1 VNKFKSTANLS
12 LPLSLKLVKKDMQI
26 KNLLFALTFMMAST
40 LQVKAQNE
48 KQDNIF
54 KRWFVGSSL
63 LMLGNFIPNDPN
75 PPEYMQLNVGYRIT
89 PKDVLSLDFKR
100 SVYTWPIG
108 IPFGPSFDA
117 PGLNY
122 PGHARILAP
131 TVGYQRFLWKGLFTS
146 VHALNAFEKY
156 MDEDNKKIGNGYT
169 LYLNFH
175 LGYQFK
181 FFKNRF
187 FFEPA
192 IGCSYWP
199 VRTNIPESFKAVEQK
214 WPNYFI
220 QPGLNF
226 GFNF

>member
-1 VNKFKSTANLS
+1 MQRKILS
-12 LPLSLKLVKKDMQI
+12 
-26 KNLLFALTFMMAST
+26 FALTLMMVST
-40 LQVKAQNE
+40 LHIKALYAQ
-48 KQDNIF
+48 QDSSY
-54 KRWFVGSSL
+54 KKWFVGSSL
-63 LMLGNFIPNDPN
+63 LMLGNFSKIS
-75 PPEYMQLNVGYRIT
+75 PEYVQLNVGYRIT
-89 PKDVLSLDFKR
+89 PRDVLSFDFKR
-100 SVYTWPIG
+100 SIYSWPIG
-108 IPFGPSFDA
+108 IPFGPSFDK

-131 TVGYQRFLWKGLFTS
+131 TIGYQRFLWKGAFAS

-156 MDEDNKKIGNGYT
+156 MDEDDKKIGNGYT

-199 VRTNIPESFKAVEQK
+199 VRTNVPTSFKLVEKK
-214 WPNYFI
+214 WNNYFI

-226 GFNF
+226 GFNL

>member
-1 VNKFKSTANLS
+1 
-12 LPLSLKLVKKDMQI
+12 MQ
-26 KNLLFALTFMMAST
+26 KNILRIALALILASS
-40 LQVKAQNE
+40 LQVIAQDT
-48 KQDNIF
+48 KHDKTYKKWYI
-54 KRWFVGSSL
+54 GSSL
-63 LMLGNFIPNDPN
+63 YVLGNFIPNDKN
-75 PPEYMQLNVGYRIT
+75 RPEYVQLNVGYRIT
-89 PKDVLSLDFKR
+89 PKDVISVEFKR
-100 SVYTWPIG
+100 SIYSWPIG

-131 TVGYQRFLWKGLFTS
+131 TVGYQRFWWKGAYTS
-146 VHALNAFEKY
+146 IYALNAFEKY
-156 MDEDNKKIGNGYT
+156 MDENKKKIGNGYT
-169 LYLNFH
+169 LYVNFH

-181 FFKNRF
+181 FFRNRF

-199 VRTNIPESFKAVEQK
+199 VRTNVPESFKKAEEK

-220 QPGLNF
+220 QPGLHF

>member
-1 VNKFKSTANLS
+1 MKNK
-12 LPLSLKLVKKDMQI
+12 I
-26 KNLLFALTFMMAST
+26 LFIGFVLMMTSH
-40 LQVKAQNE
+40 LQVKAQDV
-48 KQDNIF
+48 KQDRTYKKF
-54 KRWFVGSSL
+54 FVGSSL
-63 LMLGNFIPNDPN
+63 LMLGNFDKKNS
-75 PPEYMQLNVGYRIT
+75 PEYVQLNFGYRIT

-100 SVYTWPIG
+100 SVYNFPIG
-108 IPFGPSFDA
+108 LPFGSSSFDK
-117 PGLNY
+117 PGEGY
-122 PGHARILAP
+122 PGHGRILAP
-131 TVGYQRFLWKGLFTS
+131 TIGYQRFLWKGAFVS

-156 MDEDNKKIGNGYT
+156 LDEDNKKIGNGYT

-175 LGYQFK
+175 LGYQLK

-199 VRTNIPESFKAVEQK
+199 VRNNVPESFKLIEEK

>member
-1 VNKFKSTANLS
+1 
-12 LPLSLKLVKKDMQI
+12 MQ
-26 KNLLFALTFMMAST
+26 KRFSSFALTLIIAST

>member
-1 VNKFKSTANLS
+1 MQKKILS
-12 LPLSLKLVKKDMQI
+12 
-26 KNLLFALTFMMAST
+26 FALTLIMAST
-40 LQVKAQNE
+40 LQVKAQNA
-48 KQDNIF
+48 KKDSSY
-54 KRWFVGSSL
+54 KRWFVGSSF
-63 LMLGNFIPNDPN
+63 LMLGNLIPNDPAA
-75 PPEYMQLNVGYRIT
+75 PEYIQLNVGYRIT
-89 PKDVLSLDFKR
+89 PKDVVSFDFKR
-100 SVYTWPIG
+100 SIYTWPIG
-108 IPFGPSFDA
+108 IPFGPSFNA

-131 TVGYQRFLWKGLFTS
+131 TIGYQRFWWKGVFTS
-146 VHALNAFEKY
+146 LHALNAFEKY
-156 MDEDNKKIGNGYT
+156 LDKDNKKIGNGYT

-199 VRTNIPESFKAVEQK
+199 VRTNVPESFKAVEKK
-214 WPNYFI
+214 WTNYFI

>member
-1 VNKFKSTANLS
+1 MQ
-12 LPLSLKLVKKDMQI
+12 KKI
-26 KNLLFALTFMMAST
+26 LCFALILMTAST
-40 LQVKAQNE
+40 LQVKAQNT
-48 KQDNIF
+48 KQDSTYKKF
-54 KRWFVGSSL
+54 FVGSTL
-63 LMLGNFIPNDPN
+63 FLLGNFDKEDN
-75 PPEYMQLNVGYRIT
+75 PEYIQLNFGYRIT
-89 PKDVLSLDFKR
+89 PKDVISIDFKR
-100 SVYTWPIG
+100 SIYSWPIG
-108 IPFGPSFDA
+108 IPFGPSFRK
-117 PGLNY
+117 PGGNY
-122 PGHARILAP
+122 SGHARIIAP
-131 TVGYQRFLWKGLFTS
+131 TIGYQRFLWKGVFTF

-156 MDEDNKKIGNGYT
+156 ISENNKKIGNGYT

-199 VRTNIPESFKAVEQK
+199 LRTNVPESFKSVEKK

>member
-1 VNKFKSTANLS
+1 MQ
-12 LPLSLKLVKKDMQI
+12 KKRLWLGLAFVLAGSSQ
-26 KNLLFALTFMMAST
+26 LR
-40 LQVKAQNE
+40 AQDT
-48 KQDNIF
+48 KQDSTY
-54 KRWFVGSSL
+54 KRWYVGSSF
-63 LMLGNFIPNDPN
+63 LMLGNFSKVNN
-75 PPEYMQLNVGYRIT
+75 PEYVQINVGYRIT
-89 PKDVLSLDFKR
+89 PKDVVSFEFKR
-100 SVYTWPIG
+100 SVYSWPIG

-131 TVGYQRFLWKGLFTS
+131 TLAYQRFWWKGVYTS
-146 VHALNAFEKY
+146 VYALNAFEKY
-156 MDEDNKKIGNGYT
+156 FNENKATIGNGYT

-175 LGYQFK
+175 LGYQFT

-199 VRTNIPESFKAVEQK
+199 VRTNVPESFKAAEKK

-220 QPGLNF
+220 QPGLHFGYNF
-226 GFNF
+226 

>member
-1 VNKFKSTANLS
+1 MQKKVLCFAFIFMATAIHLQVHAQNA
-12 LPLSLKLVKKDMQI
+12 KKD
-26 KNLLFALTFMMAST
+26 ST
-40 LQVKAQNE
+40 YK
-48 KQDNIF
+48 K
-54 KRWFVGSSL
+54 WFIGSSF
-63 LMLGNFIPNDPN
+63 LMLGNFIPDDPN
-75 PPEYMQLNVGYRIT
+75 PPEYVQLNAGYRIT
-89 PKDVLSLDFKR
+89 PKDVVSVEFKR
-100 SVYTWPIG
+100 SIYSWPLG

-117 PGLNY
+117 LGLNF

-131 TVGYQRFLWKGLFTS
+131 TLGYQRFLWKGVYAS
-146 VHALNAFEKY
+146 VRALNAFEKY
-156 MDEDNKKIGNGYT
+156 LDKNKKKIGNGYT

-199 VRTNIPESFKAVEQK
+199 VRTNVPESFKAAEK
-214 WPNYFI
+214 NWPNYFI
-220 QPGLNF
+220 EPGLHF

>member
-1 VNKFKSTANLS
+1 MQKKILQIILALLLASCLQANA
-12 LPLSLKLVKKDMQI
+12 KLG
-26 KNLLFALTFMMAST
+26 
-40 LQVKAQNE
+40 LQ
-48 KQDNIF
+48 DSSF
-54 KRWFVGSSL
+54 KRFYVGSSL
-63 LMLGNFIPNDPN
+63 YLLGNFDRKNN
-75 PPEYMQLNVGYRIT
+75 PEYVQVNFGYRIT
-89 PKDVLSLDFKR
+89 PKDVISFEFKR
-100 SVYTWPIG
+100 SVYAWPIG
-108 IPFGPSFDA
+108 IPWGPSFDG

-131 TVGYQRFLWKGLFTS
+131 TIGYQRFWWKGVYTS
-146 VHALNAFEKY
+146 IYSLNAFEKY
-156 MDEDNKKIGNGYT
+156 MDEDKKKIGNGYT
-169 LYLNFH
+169 MYINFH

-199 VRTNIPESFKAVEQK
+199 IRTGVPESFKAVEKQ

-220 QPGLNF
+220 QPGLHF